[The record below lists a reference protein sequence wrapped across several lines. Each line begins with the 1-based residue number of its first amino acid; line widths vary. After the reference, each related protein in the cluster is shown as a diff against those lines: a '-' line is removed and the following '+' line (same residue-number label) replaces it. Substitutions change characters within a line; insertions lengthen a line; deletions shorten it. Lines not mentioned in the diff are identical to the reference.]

1 MKALSLGISALLSC
15 SACTTVPPPPQWSLV
30 SETAEAEYGPYLKS
44 GTSTISG
51 QAFLR
56 QKNGVVVTGA
66 GRLVTLDSATSV
78 GNEWWNKAA
87 PVWAHRT
94 LTPPSSGFAKAR
106 RSTIADASGRFKFE
120 ELPAGQYYVRTTVTW
135 EPGGLTPTQG
145 GLVGQFVDVKKGQE
159 KEIILST
166 LLNKLSAP

>member
-1 MKALSLGISALLSC
+1 MKALTLGIPILLFC
-15 SACTTVPPPPQWSLV
+15 AACTTVPPPQWSLV
-30 SETAEAEYGPYLKS
+30 SEAEEAEYGPYLRT

-66 GRLVTLDSATSV
+66 GRIVTLDPATSV
-78 GNEWWNKAA
+78 GKEWWDKAA
-87 PVWAHRT
+87 QVWVHRT
-94 LTPPSSGFAKAR
+94 LTPPSSGFAHAR
-106 RSTIADASGRFKFE
+106 RSTTADAGGRFKFE
-120 ELPAGQYYVRTTVTW
+120 GLPAGQYYVRTTVTW
-135 EPGGLTPTQG
+135 EPGGLTPMQG